1 MCIRDSNTIR
11 QYRSTVLL
19 VVLLLVASVISLFIG
34 VIELPLQ
41 ELLSGNL
48 HLWEIFLVSRLPR
61 LLAILCTG
69 VGTVSYTHL
78 EGPFHRKRHGKRHCQ
93 GIGSC
98 ALYVGG
104 AGDRRGDHKGIYLS
118 LIHIWNPVYWPQYIF
133 KMASGIYF
141 LIKALPAA
149 AARAASRSSGSCLKA
164 ARAEASARYRLKSA
178 GGGGTS
184 LP

>member
-1 MCIRDSNTIR
+1 MVVFDMGFDRVNTP
-11 QYRSTVLL
+11 Y
-19 VVLLLVASVISLFIG
+19 SVTCSWIPLCRSLFT
-34 VIELPLQ
+34 
-41 ELLSGNL
+41 
-48 HLWEIFLVSRLPR
+48 RRRTTDCR
-61 LLAILCTG
+61 LLHRSMAKRTPMSSGRGELMITKSYAFAAAARLAALMLDTVRTG
-69 VGTVSYTHL
+69 EYLAS
-78 EGPFHRKRHGKRHCQ
+78 
-93 GIGSC
+93 GSRS
-98 ALYVGG
+98 AKAEVREPAAETMRMLYERPLKLMVHPPSG
-104 AGDRRGDHKGIYLS
+104 
-118 LIHIWNPVYWPQYIF
+118 NPVYWPQYIF